1 MGGIGKTTLAD
12 AVYKEVSTT
21 FEGCHF
27 LQNVRGK
34 IEKQGRES
42 VRNEFLSILLKDKE
56 IRIDTPSIGYPYRE
70 RLNNLRVIVVLDDV
84 YDPEQVDWM
93 GVKHFGDGSKIIL
106 TSRDRQVLK
115 NGGATQIHKVEE
127 LNEKYSLQLFSI
139 TAFKQLNPSVD
150 FLHLSYEFVR
160 LAHGSPLALKILGAK
175 LYSKCLFDI
184 NSYGRI
190 SMHDML
196 EEMGK
201 DIVDQESEYPEK
213 RKRLWNPKHVYQV
226 LNNNKGT
233 DRIEGI
239 KFDMSRI
246 DNLLSPT
253 CFENMSNLRYV
264 KSDVYWRWT
273 EKQPTNGVDIVY
285 LPNELSMEQLWN
297 EDFQDLVNLRE
308 IDVSFCDKLRKIPNL
323 LGAINLESLNCE
335 FCLSLVKL
343 TELPKML
350 NHLNLPFTQIEEVPG
365 SIEHLDGLETL
376 DLRHCPIV
384 KFPKN
389 PRKLTMTD
397 CKSLKLLSELPSN
410 LKYLDT
416 RGCISLEGVS
426 FSDQNF
432 HSFDGKR
439 DYKMIFSN
447 CFSLNQDSVDNIEA
461 NYMLQIQFLAEKWAS
476 RYDHEL
482 SIDPEPNLVYCFPGN
497 KISADRFEYQSMNSS
512 LSLKMATRGS
522 SGRRLLV
529 FAICLVVNLTDCDPI
544 RKLKFICEYQPL
556 AASGNDGDGGF
567 KKFKSELFLGD
578 IAWDCRGDH
587 VFILCGKDMVK
598 EDQNYEEASFQ
609 FYIKPLPLNEKKH
622 IKVKKCGVHVI
633 YVDAESCTI
642 TDVVRCDK
650 SNLNFDSQGDANTME
665 PHHHSATETSTRRS
679 KRHSMQKQQEGD
691 QTGTGTQG
699 IDHVV
704 AGTSIHVV
712 GPDDLCSIFLF
723 WLNSRLALLISAF
736 NGDID
741 FTTIAAVL
749 VNGVHHEGDQIG
761 VCGYGLQG
769 SIVTNIRA
777 TWTPHPMKEIRV
789 KVWFPLSY
797 LFKLSVWM
805 EVISE
810 VIEFSCIDILCIA
823 LYGC

>member
-323 LGAINLESLNCE
+323 LGAINLESLN
-335 FCLSLVKL
+335 L
-343 TELPKML
+343 
-350 NHLNLPFTQIEEVPG
+350 PG

-384 KFPKN
+384 KFPKI

-410 LKYLDT
+410 L
-416 RGCISLEGVS
+416 
-426 FSDQNF
+426 N
-432 HSFDGKR
+432 
-439 DYKMIFSN
+439 
-447 CFSLNQDSVDNIEA
+447 LNQDSVDNIEA

-476 RYDHEL
+476 RYDHKL

-529 FAICLVVNLTDCDPI
+529 FAICLVVI

-567 KKFKSELFLGD
+567 KKFESELFLGD

-679 KRHSMQKQQEGD
+679 KRHSVECRNNKKGIKPA
-691 QTGTGTQG
+691 QG
-699 IDHVV
+699 H
-704 AGTSIHVV
+704 
-712 GPDDLCSIFLF
+712 
-723 WLNSRLALLISAF
+723 RAF
-736 NGDID
+736 NGEID

-749 VNGVHHEGDQIG
+749 VNGVHHEGDQIM

-769 SIVTNIRA
+769 YIVTNKSNVDTSPYEGNPSESMVFSI
-777 TWTPHPMKEIRV
+777 
-789 KVWFPLSY
+789 
-797 LFKLSVWM
+797 SV
-805 EVISE
+805 
-810 VIEFSCIDILCIA
+810 
-823 LYGC
+823 